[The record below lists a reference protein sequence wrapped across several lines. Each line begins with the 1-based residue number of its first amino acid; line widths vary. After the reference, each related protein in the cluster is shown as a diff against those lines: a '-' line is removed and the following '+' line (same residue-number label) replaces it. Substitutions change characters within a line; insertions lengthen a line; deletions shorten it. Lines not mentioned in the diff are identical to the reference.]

1 MSVPSR
7 RISYAR
13 GPTGDRRWPRTCL
26 PAAPRCPRR
35 CPTRRTGATPPPIH
49 PASAPASYPPAS
61 PTPTS
66 TTPARQPLWAHT
78 SVHAAAAHPP
88 LVAAAHGAT
97 PYGHDHDATPS
108 WHTTHQ
114 ESLPSRPYPPADSG
128 PRSPSSRQYAA
139 PRQLHHPALAHPPP
153 QAPKTRRTR
162 AFSDEATK
170 ELHGHI

>member
-1 MSVPSR
+1 MSVPAR
-7 RISYAR
+7 RVSSAGGPR
-13 GPTGDRRWPRTCL
+13 GGALWPRTCL
-26 PAAPRCPRR
+26 PAAPRFPRR

-49 PASAPASYPPAS
+49 PSSAPASYPPAS

-139 PRQLHHPALAHPPP
+139 PTSTPSPGPSA
-153 QAPKTRRTR
+153 APTSSPKDTPY
-162 AFSDEATK
+162 A
-170 ELHGHI
+170 G